1 MKDQYNFEIVGSCTD
16 NASNFTKVF
25 MEEEDN
31 DDITPLGMVRV
42 SCACHTVQLALGD
55 LLDED
60 KYFKELINIMKTIP
74 HKLMYI
80 KKMKLRN

>member
-1 MKDQYNFEIVGSCTD
+1 
-16 NASNFTKVF
+16 

-80 KKMKLRN
+80 